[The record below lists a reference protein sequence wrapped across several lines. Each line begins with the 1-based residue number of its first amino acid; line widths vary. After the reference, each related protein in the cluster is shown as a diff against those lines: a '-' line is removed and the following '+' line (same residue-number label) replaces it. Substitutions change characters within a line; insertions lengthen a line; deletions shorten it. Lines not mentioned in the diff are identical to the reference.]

1 MSMRLIGVMVAGA
14 CVSLAACSSGTS
26 GPSTASG
33 ASASGAGLSAA
44 ESAKVET
51 AAAVAREL
59 RSNPAAADEVLRRH
73 GMTEQRFEE
82 LMYEIAEDPEMS
94 EAYAKRVGG

>member
-1 MSMRLIGVMVAGA
+1 
-14 CVSLAACSSGTS
+14 VSLAACSSGTS
-26 GPSTASG
+26 GPSTAPG

-44 ESAKVET
+44 ESAKIET
-51 AAAVAREL
+51 
-59 RSNPAAADEVLRRH
+59 AAADEVLRRH

-82 LMYEIAEDPEMS
+82 LMYEIAEDEEMS